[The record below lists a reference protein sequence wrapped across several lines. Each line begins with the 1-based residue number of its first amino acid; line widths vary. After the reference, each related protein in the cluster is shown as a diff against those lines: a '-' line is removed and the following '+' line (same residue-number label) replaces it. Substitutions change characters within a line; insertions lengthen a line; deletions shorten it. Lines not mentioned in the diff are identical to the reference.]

1 MNKVIL
7 CWCKRVHLQRRAMEN
22 QGGEGS
28 KDRDEAAS
36 QEKDNG
42 EANLKNKSKS
52 RSASE
57 NISSP
62 NSPADGNEGTI
73 DARKSKLMVE
83 EGAEWFLKIK
93 DLCQDQIT
101 SPLDLF
107 SIHLHGFMLELG
119 FKGEV
124 GKDWKGPVGYV
135 ARYSLSNGPG
145 IITAVSLTIT
155 TMGPIVKVH
164 GVHPDLKTTF
174 STSRL
179 APKDFILEQEGLQT
193 RNLALLARE
202 FKNQIGVPLLNSA
215 RSHLGLVVTGLQG
228 LPPELLLRI
237 LHLLPLTSVLRL
249 SSVSRSLHSAAQDET
264 LWRRL
269 FLKSFGKSKTI
280 FMERS
285 CPEDGSSTSWKER
298 FKEEELARRERQ
310 RREEEGRRRPFDL
323 QPPPLFPFPDPSNPL
338 QVQPPPQG
346 FPGDHFYHQYGTV
359 IHSSVICS
367 QAMIFQG
374 ILGGDYDR
382 YPGGLPGL

>member
-1 MNKVIL
+1 MGRQTSRT
-7 CWCKRVHLQRRAMEN
+7 RVRVEVPR
-22 QGGEGS
+22 
-28 KDRDEAAS
+28 K
-36 QEKDNG
+36 
-42 EANLKNKSKS
+42 
-52 RSASE
+52 
-57 NISSP
+57 IFP

-179 APKDFILEQEGLQT
+179 APKDFILE
-193 RNLALLARE
+193 
-202 FKNQIGVPLLNSA
+202 
-215 RSHLGLVVTGLQG
+215 
-228 LPPELLLRI
+228 
-237 LHLLPLTSVLRL
+237 
-249 SSVSRSLHSAAQDET
+249 
-264 LWRRL
+264 
-269 FLKSFGKSKTI
+269 
-280 FMERS
+280 
-285 CPEDGSSTSWKER
+285 
-298 FKEEELARRERQ
+298 
-310 RREEEGRRRPFDL
+310 
-323 QPPPLFPFPDPSNPL
+323 
-338 QVQPPPQG
+338 
-346 FPGDHFYHQYGTV
+346 
-359 IHSSVICS
+359 
-367 QAMIFQG
+367 
-374 ILGGDYDR
+374 
-382 YPGGLPGL
+382 